1 LVGQEQAGRE
11 EKKKMIMGLPE
22 VKQKKKKRLVHSTRG
37 EDRHGHHHQDGSE
50 AWVLG
55 LSGAGIAALPLHQLK
70 PVRVEVKAGRRRHA
84 ATEDGEEEEEPVT
97 PRGEGWRIPAEAV
110 ACPPA
115 PKKPRTAVSIV
126 RDNAAAGGRRCNYD
140 GGDVVDEFFRVP
152 ADLEAV
158 FVARAAKAS

>member
-1 LVGQEQAGRE
+1 
-11 EKKKMIMGLPE
+11 MIMGLPE
-22 VKQKKKKRLVHSTRG
+22 VKQKKKKRLVHSTRA

-126 RDNAAAGGRRCNYD
+126 RDIAGLRCNYD
-140 GGDVVDEFFRVP
+140 GGDVLDEFFRVP

>member
-1 LVGQEQAGRE
+1 
-11 EKKKMIMGLPE
+11 MIMGLPE
-22 VKQKKKKRLVHSTRG
+22 VKQKKKKRLVHSTRAEG
-37 EDRHGHHHQDGSE
+37 RHGHYHQDGSE

-126 RDNAAAGGRRCNYD
+126 RDIAGLRCNYD

>member
-1 LVGQEQAGRE
+1 
-11 EKKKMIMGLPE
+11 MIMGLPE
-22 VKQKKKKRLVHSTRG
+22 VKQKKKKRLVHSTRAEG
-37 EDRHGHHHQDGSE
+37 RHGHYHQDGSE

-84 ATEDGEEEEEPVT
+84 ATEDGEDEEEPVT

-126 RDNAAAGGRRCNYD
+126 RDTAGRRCNYD
-140 GGDVVDEFFRVP
+140 GGDVLDEFFRVP

-158 FVARAAKAS
+158 FVARAAKAN